1 MVTCPESLVRMSLV
15 ICSDTAIIYN
25 VILPPKLI
33 SEGPMLYA
41 PYTPNMARRAFCNC
55 VSTPKITTEGNS
67 LFNIREFALH
77 RSANANNK
85 VALLL
90 WALPTD
96 SGVLV
101 LYVQGG
107 NV

>member
-1 MVTCPESLVRMSLV
+1 
-15 ICSDTAIIYN
+15 
-25 VILPPKLI
+25 
-33 SEGPMLYA
+33 MLYA
-41 PYTPNMARRAFCNC
+41 PFTPNMARRAFCNC

-96 SGVLV
+96 SLVLV

-107 NV
+107 SV